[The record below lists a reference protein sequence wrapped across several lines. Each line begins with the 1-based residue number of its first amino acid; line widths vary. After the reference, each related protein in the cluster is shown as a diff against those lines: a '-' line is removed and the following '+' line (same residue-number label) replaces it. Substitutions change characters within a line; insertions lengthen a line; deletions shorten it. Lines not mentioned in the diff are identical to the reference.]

1 MNQWLTLGLMKMNS
15 KMPEAQYIPGTCNIG
30 KGEVR
35 RRQLVA
41 LLGLFFSISTLLT
54 FNTVDAP
61 AVVRLGIFFPLMV
74 ASVGFVQSRS
84 KFCLAYGFA
93 GTFNVGKLGDI
104 KRVASKEDRAADRK
118 TALVILGKSFLLAA
132 LATAVVL
139 VLPF

>member
-1 MNQWLTLGLMKMNS
+1 MKMS
-15 KMPEAQYIPGTCNIG
+15 LKMPDIQYIPGTCNIG

-35 RRQLVA
+35 KRQLVA
-41 LLGLFFSISTLLT
+41 LVGLFFTISTLFA
-54 FNTVDAP
+54 FNTVDTP
-61 AVVRLGIFFPLMV
+61 TEVRLGIFFPLMV

-93 GTFNVGKLGDI
+93 GTFNVGKMGDI

-132 LATAVVL
+132 IATAVVL